1 MAIALAPPS
10 RARRHIGRW
19 RLPNL
24 RLQLLPRLTTAFAL
38 GALVLCIAVAGTAY
52 FSARSTIEGQAVAAD
67 ESTASIDAGQLQLV
81 PTSFIPS
88 DILPKLSSIDTSDN
102 SLSLYEFG
110 PPGCS
115 ATDSCSW
122 IDASPFTASQARSA
136 FSNLDLPKSLI
147 ALVTGGKPGFQVFSF
162 AGEAYIGVGYPV
174 NGDAFFQVFP
184 TAVVSKTL
192 QDLVLALLFATVVTV
207 LGGAVL
213 GRWAARRVLRPL
225 HEATLAASAIANG
238 EFDTRL
244 ETDGTSDLAALA
256 AAFNQMV
263 DGVQAR
269 IEREARFASDV
280 AHELRSPLTTLA
292 NSAAVLDSRRDELP
306 ERSQQAL
313 DLLTGEIHRFQR
325 MVFDLLE
332 ISRLDAGVS
341 NLSLAIV
348 TTGELV
354 RNTLASAGASEVPLV
369 MDPDSAVTYLNVDKR
384 RFERIMTNLIA
395 NAERH
400 GGGASRVEVTS
411 DDEAVH
417 VAVEDAG
424 PGVSAE
430 DQHRIFD
437 RFARGAATA
446 GTRGRGSGT
455 GLGLALVAEHVKLLN
470 GTVTVEEAK
479 GGGARFVVSLP
490 LAPADLV
497 SDDEEAEDSP

>member
-1 MAIALAPPS
+1 MAIALATPPS

-38 GALVLCIAVAGTAY
+38 GALVLCLAVTGIAY
-52 FSARSTIEGQAVAAD
+52 FSARSTIEGQAVQAAK
-67 ESTASIDAGQLQLV
+67 STTLIDAGQLQL
-81 PTSFIPS
+81 IPPAQTLN
-88 DILPKLSSIDTSDN
+88 ILSKLDSIDTSDS
-102 SLSLYEFG
+102 SLSLYEFDHG
-110 PPGCS
+110 
-115 ATDSCSW
+115 SW
-122 IDASPFTASQARSA
+122 IDASPFTFSNA
-136 FSNLDLPKSLI
+136 FSNLDLPRSLVNSV
-147 ALVTGGKPGFQVFSF
+147 LGGKAAFQVFLF
-162 AGEAYIGVGYPV
+162 DGDAYIGVGYPV

-184 TAVVSKTL
+184 TAGVSRTL
-192 QDLVLALLFATVVTV
+192 QDLALALLFATIVTT
-207 LGGAVL
+207 LSGAIL

-238 EFDTRL
+238 RFDTRL

-263 DGVQAR
+263 DGVQDR

-292 NSAAVLDSRRDELP
+292 NSAAVLDSRREELP

-341 NLSLAIV
+341 NLALAIV

-369 MDPDSAVTYLNVDKR
+369 MDEVAAVSYLNVDKR
-384 RFERIMTNLIA
+384 RFERIMTNLVA

-400 GGGASRVEVTS
+400 GGGTSRVEVTS
-411 DDEAVH
+411 DEESVH
-417 VAVEDAG
+417 IAVEDSG
-424 PGVSAE
+424 PGVAE
-430 DQHRIFD
+430 EDKHRIFD
-437 RFARGAATA
+437 RFARGTTTA
-446 GTRGRGSGT
+446 GTRGHSSGT
-455 GLGLALVAEHVKLLN
+455 GLGLALVAEHLKLLN
-470 GTVTVEEAK
+470 GTIAIEEAS

-490 LAPADLV
+490 LAPAELV
-497 SDDEEAEDSP
+497 GDDDDVDPEAAL

>member
-1 MAIALAPPS
+1 
-10 RARRHIGRW
+10 
-19 RLPNL
+19 
-24 RLQLLPRLTTAFAL
+24 
-38 GALVLCIAVAGTAY
+38 
-52 FSARSTIEGQAVAAD
+52 
-67 ESTASIDAGQLQLV
+67 
-81 PTSFIPS
+81 
-88 DILPKLSSIDTSDN
+88 
-102 SLSLYEFG
+102 LSLFEFG
-110 PPGCS
+110 PPDCSVITGCCS
-115 ATDSCSW
+115 TTTSCSW
-122 IDASPFTASQARSA
+122 IDASPFTSQARSA

-147 ALVTGGKPGFQVFSF
+147 DVVTRGKPAFQVFSF
-162 AGEAYIGVGYPV
+162 AGDAYIGVGYPV

-184 TAVVSKTL
+184 TAVVSRTL
-192 QDLVLALLFATVVTV
+192 QDLAIALLFASIVTV
-207 LGGAVL
+207 LLGAVL

-238 EFDTRL
+238 EFETRL

-369 MDPDSAVTYLNVDKR
+369 MDEATAVTYLNVDKR

-411 DDEAVH
+411 DEEAVH

-424 PGVSAE
+424 PGVSPE

-455 GLGLALVAEHVKLLN
+455 GLGLALVAEHVKLLH
-470 GTVTVEEAK
+470 GTVAVDEAA

-497 SDDEEAEDSP
+497 SEDDDMEVTS

>member
-1 MAIALAPPS
+1 MAIALATPPS
-10 RARRHIGRW
+10 RTRRHIGRW

-38 GALVLCIAVAGTAY
+38 GAFVLCIAVAGIAY
-52 FSARSTIEGQAVAAD
+52 FSARSTIGGQAVSAD
-67 ESTASIDAGQLQLV
+67 ESTTYLDAEALQLLT
-81 PTSFIPS
+81 PLTNHSS
-88 DILPKLSSIDTSDN
+88 QADQQAILSKLGSIDTTDST
-102 SLSLYEFG
+102 LSLYEFG
-110 PPGCS
+110 VP
-115 ATDSCSW
+115 ANW
-122 IDASPFTASQARSA
+122 IDASPFTGKQARP
-136 FSNLDLPKSLI
+136 FTNLDLPSSLI
-147 ALVTGGKPGFQVFSF
+147 NVVSGSKPAYQVFSF
-162 AGEAYIGVGYPV
+162 DGDAYIGVGYPV
-174 NGDAFFQVFP
+174 NGDAYFQVFP
-184 TAVVSKTL
+184 TAAVSKTL
-192 QDLVLALLFATVVTV
+192 QDLVLALLFATIVTT
-207 LGGAVL
+207 LSGAVL

-244 ETDGTSDLAALA
+244 EADGTSDLAALA

-263 DGVQAR
+263 DGVQDR
-269 IEREARFASDV
+269 IDREARFASDV

-369 MDPDSAVTYLNVDKR
+369 MDEATAVTYLNVDKR
-384 RFERIMTNLIA
+384 RFERIMTNLVA

-411 DDEAVH
+411 DEVAVH

-424 PGVSAE
+424 PGVSTE

-470 GTVTVEEAK
+470 GTVAVDEAK

-497 SDDEEAEDSP
+497 SEDDDDPEVES

>member
-1 MAIALAPPS
+1 MAIALATSPAS
-10 RARRHIGRW
+10 ARRHIGRW

-38 GALVLCIAVAGTAY
+38 GAFVLCIAVAGIAY
-52 FSARSTIEGQAVAAD
+52 FSARSTIGGQAVSAD
-67 ESTASIDAGQLQLV
+67 ESTTKIDATQLQLL
-81 PTSFIPS
+81 PPLTPDSPAA
-88 DILPKLSSIDTSDN
+88 DQQAILAKLGSIDTSDS
-102 SLSLYEFG
+102 SLSLYEFSG
-110 PPGCS
+110 N
-115 ATDSCSW
+115 W
-122 IDASPFTASQARSA
+122 IDGSPFIGKQARS
-136 FSNLDLPKSLI
+136 FSNLDLPTSLI
-147 ALVTGGKPGFQVFSF
+147 DLVTSGRPAFQVFSLN
-162 AGEAYIGVGYPV
+162 GDAYIGVGYPV

-184 TAVVSKTL
+184 TAAVSKTL
-192 QDLVLALLFATVVTV
+192 QDLVLALLFATVITT
-207 LGGAVL
+207 LSGAVL

-238 EFDTRL
+238 QFDTRL

-263 DGVQAR
+263 DGVQDR

-369 MDPDSAVTYLNVDKR
+369 MDEETAVTYLNVDKR
-384 RFERIMTNLIA
+384 RFERVMTNLVA

-400 GGGASRVEVTS
+400 GGGTSRVEVTS

-424 PGVSAE
+424 PGVSA
-430 DQHRIFD
+430 DDRQRIFD

-455 GLGLALVAEHVKLLN
+455 GLGLALVTEHVKLLN
-470 GTVTVEEAK
+470 GTIDVEEAK

-497 SDDEEAEDSP
+497 GEDDDPEEPS

>member
-1 MAIALAPPS
+1 MATAPAAPTG
-10 RARRHIGRW
+10 RVRRRLGRW

-38 GALVLCIAVAGTAY
+38 GALVLCLAVTGIAY
-52 FSARSTIEGQAVAAD
+52 FSARSTIEGQAVSSA
-67 ESTASIDAGQLQLV
+67 ESTAQTNAGQIQLI
-81 PTSFIPS
+81 TPS
-88 DILPKLSSIDTSDN
+88 PDLENVLEKMSAIDTADN
-102 SLSLYEFG
+102 SLSLYESKGQGG
-110 PPGCS
+110 P
-115 ATDSCSW
+115 SW
-122 IDASPFTASQARSA
+122 IDASPFTFSNA
-136 FSNLDLPKSLI
+136 FSNLDLPTSLVNTV
-147 ALVTGGKPGFQVFSF
+147 LSGKPAYQVFLF
-162 AGEAYIGVGYPV
+162 EGDAYIGVGYPV
-174 NGDAFFQVFP
+174 NDDAFFQVFP
-184 TAVVSKTL
+184 TAAVSKTL
-192 QDLVLALLFATVVTV
+192 QDLAIALLLATIVTT
-207 LGGAVL
+207 LSGAIL

-238 EFDTRL
+238 QFDTRL

-263 DGVQAR
+263 DGVQDR

-292 NSAAVLDSRRDELP
+292 NSATVLDSRRDELP

-313 DLLTGEIHRFQR
+313 DLLTSEIHRFQR

-341 NLSLAIV
+341 NLALAIV

-354 RNTLASAGASEVPLV
+354 RNTLASAGASEVALD
-369 MDPDSAVTYLNVDKR
+369 MDDAAAVTYLNVDKR

-400 GGGASRVEVTS
+400 GGGATRVEVTS
-411 DDEAVH
+411 DESSVRI
-417 VAVEDAG
+417 AVEDDG
-424 PGVSAE
+424 PGVSEE
-430 DQHRIFD
+430 DKHRIFD

-455 GLGLALVAEHVKLLN
+455 GLGLALVAEHVKLLD
-470 GTVTVEEAK
+470 GSVTVEEAA

-490 LAPADLV
+490 LAPAELV
-497 SDDEEAEDSP
+497 GDDEDEEVETAP

>member
-1 MAIALAPPS
+1 MAIAVATPAS
-10 RARRHIGRW
+10 TRRHFGRW

-24 RLQLLPRLTTAFAL
+24 RLQLLPRLTAAFAL
-38 GALVLCIAVAGTAY
+38 GAFVLCLAVTGIAY
-52 FSARSTIEGQAVAAD
+52 FSARSTIQGQAVAAA
-67 ESTASIDAGQLQLV
+67 ESTAYSDAEQLQLV
-81 PTSFIPS
+81 PPTPDASN
-88 DILPKLSSIDTSDN
+88 ILPKLSSIDTSDN

-110 PPGCS
+110 PAGCAKS
-115 ATDSCSW
+115 ASCSW

-136 FSNLDLPKSLI
+136 FSNLDLPTSLVDSV
-147 ALVTGGKPGFQVFSF
+147 AGGTPAFQVFDF
-162 AGEAYIGVGYPV
+162 DGDAYIGVGYPV
-174 NGDAFFQVFP
+174 NGNEFFQVFP
-184 TAVVSKTL
+184 TATVSSTL
-192 QDLVLALLFATVVTV
+192 QDLALALLFATIVTT
-207 LGGAVL
+207 LSGAVL

-238 EFDTRL
+238 QFDTRL
-244 ETDGTSDLAALA
+244 ASDGTSDLAALA

-292 NSAAVLDSRRDELP
+292 NAAGVLDSRRDELP

-313 DLLTGEIHRFQR
+313 DLLTDEIHRFQR

-341 NLSLAIV
+341 NLAMAIV

-369 MDPDSAVTYLNVDKR
+369 IDEATAVTYLNVDKR
-384 RFERIMTNLIA
+384 RFERIMTNLVA

-400 GGGASRVEVTS
+400 GGGAVRVEVTS
-411 DDEAVH
+411 DEESVH
-417 VAVEDAG
+417 IAVEDAG
-424 PGVSAE
+424 PGVSKE

-437 RFARGAATA
+437 RFARGVTTA
-446 GTRGRGSGT
+446 GTRGSSSGT
-455 GLGLALVAEHVKLLN
+455 GLGLAL
-470 GTVTVEEAK
+470 
-479 GGGARFVVSLP
+479 
-490 LAPADLV
+490 
-497 SDDEEAEDSP
+497 

>member
-1 MAIALAPPS
+1 MAIALATPVS
-10 RARRHIGRW
+10 TRRHFGRW
-19 RLPNL
+19 RRPNL
-24 RLQLLPRLTTAFAL
+24 RLQLLPRLTAAFAL
-38 GALVLCIAVAGTAY
+38 GAFVLCIAVTGIAY
-52 FSARSTIEGQAVAAD
+52 FSARSTIEGQAVAAA
-67 ESTASIDAGQLQLV
+67 ESTAYSDAEQLQLV
-81 PTSFIPS
+81 PPTPDASN
-88 DILPKLSSIDTSDN
+88 ILPKLSSIDTSDN
-102 SLSLYEFG
+102 TLSLYEF
-110 PPGCS
+110 
-115 ATDSCSW
+115 DNNW

-136 FSNLDLPKSLI
+136 FSNLDLPKSLVNSV
-147 ALVTGGKPGFQVFSF
+147 AGGTPAFQVFDF
-162 AGEAYIGVGYPV
+162 DGDAYIGVGYPV
-174 NGDAFFQVFP
+174 NGNEFFQVFP
-184 TAVVSKTL
+184 TATVSSTL
-192 QDLVLALLFATVVTV
+192 QDLALALLFATIVTT
-207 LGGAVL
+207 LSGAVL

-238 EFDTRL
+238 QFDTRL
-244 ETDGTSDLAALA
+244 ASDGTSDLAALA

-292 NSAAVLDSRRDELP
+292 NAAGVLDSRRDELP

-341 NLSLAIV
+341 NLALAIV

-369 MDPDSAVTYLNVDKR
+369 IDEATAVTYLNVDKR
-384 RFERIMTNLIA
+384 RFERIMTNLVA

-400 GGGASRVEVTS
+400 GGGAIRVEVTS
-411 DDEAVH
+411 DEESVH
-417 VAVEDAG
+417 IAVEDAG
-424 PGVSAE
+424 PGVSQE

-437 RFARGAATA
+437 RFARGVTTA
-446 GTRGRGSGT
+446 GTRGSSSGT

-470 GTVTVEEAK
+470 GTVAIEEAN

-490 LAPADLV
+490 LAPAELV
-497 SDDEEAEDSP
+497 GDDDEDAQAEATR